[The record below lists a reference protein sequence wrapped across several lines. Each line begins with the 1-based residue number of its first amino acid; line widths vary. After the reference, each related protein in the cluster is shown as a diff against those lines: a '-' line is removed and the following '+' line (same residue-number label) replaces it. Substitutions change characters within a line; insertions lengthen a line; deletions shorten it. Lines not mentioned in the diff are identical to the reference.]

1 MDQINAIMRTQLSER
16 EVIIFLIVQSGK
28 FANYRE
34 LGDVLG
40 VSHETVRKIYTSAK
54 EKIEKAGAAGYFQT
68 TVDKPQKKH

>member
-54 EKIEKAGAAGYFQT
+54 AKIEKAGESGYFQT
-68 TVDKPQKKH
+68 LVDKPKIKH